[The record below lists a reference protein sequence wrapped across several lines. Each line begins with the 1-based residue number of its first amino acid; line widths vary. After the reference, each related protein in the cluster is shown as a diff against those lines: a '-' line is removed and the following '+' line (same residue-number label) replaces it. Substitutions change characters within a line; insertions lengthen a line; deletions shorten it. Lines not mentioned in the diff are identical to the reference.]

1 MYEGAYAQKRKPV
14 RRRRRRTQRPT
25 LLLAALVLIFGALV
39 GSTVAFLFTNTG
51 AVTNTFTPSKVT
63 VDVPEDFDNEVKN
76 NVRVQN
82 TGDIAAY
89 VRAAVVVTWQD
100 DKGNVHPTVPVEGTD
115 YTVTYP
121 ANTGWFKHTD
131 GFYYYTSALA
141 PKAETGVLLTAC
153 KPVEGK
159 APAGY
164 HLSVEILASGIQSQP
179 TTAVEDAWP
188 VTVDEHGDLTN
199 GEVSIV

>member
-51 AVTNTFTPSKVT
+51 AVINTFTPSKVT
-63 VDVPEDFDNEVKN
+63 VDVPEEFDGSVKN
-76 NVRVQN
+76 NVKVKN

-100 DKGNVHPTVPVEGTD
+100 DDGNVHPTVPVAGTD

-121 ANTGWFKHTD
+121 ANTGWVKHTD

-141 PKAETGVLLTAC
+141 PNAETGVLLTDC

-164 HLSVEILASGIQSQP
+164 HLSVEILASAIQSEPISAVTEAWGVNP
-179 TTAVEDAWP
+179 TTLGGNA
-188 VTVDEHGDLTN
+188 
-199 GEVSIV
+199 